1 MLKVLHNNSCSK
13 SRCLISY
20 LTDKKVDFEIID
32 ILQNPLSEEE
42 IRKILSKG
50 ISLKDLVRT
59 SDTFFKENFSDN
71 LSEDQLIS
79 ILSETPNLIQRP
91 IIIKGNRAIIA
102 RPMELVEDFI

>member
-42 IRKILSKG
+42 IREILSKG
-50 ISLKDLVRT
+50 VLLKDLART
-59 SDTFFKENFSDN
+59 SDKFYKDNFPENPSDKE
-71 LSEDQLIS
+71 LIK
-79 ILSETPNLIQRP
+79 ILSQNPILIQRP
-91 IIIKGNRAIIA
+91 IIIKEEKALIA
-102 RPMELVEDFI
+102 RPIELAEAFI